1 MHVYVASHGGRPAGC
16 MTSADVGTNT
26 EIQMVAV
33 VPEARGG
40 GISGKLL
47 RHALADAAERG
58 METSTLV
65 ATKLGLPNYER
76 AGYRPL
82 GRMSMWELA
91 PGTAA
96 GSS

>member
-1 MHVYVASHGGRPAGC
+1 
-16 MTSADVGTNT
+16 
-26 EIQMVAV
+26 
-33 VPEARGG
+33 
-40 GISGKLL
+40 
-47 RHALADAAERG
+47 

-96 GSS
+96 VPS